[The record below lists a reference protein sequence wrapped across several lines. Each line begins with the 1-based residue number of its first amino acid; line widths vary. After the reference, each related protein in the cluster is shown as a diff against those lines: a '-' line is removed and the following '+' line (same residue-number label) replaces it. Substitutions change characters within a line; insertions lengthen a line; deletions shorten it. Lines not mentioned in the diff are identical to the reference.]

1 MARSCSVC
9 NHPQRQEID
18 RMLLSGEPIARI
30 ARHFAKFSHD
40 YSLSRDSLSRHKLNH
55 LREDL
60 DDVRSVM
67 MQAREESLNEIKKRE
82 IDEIKK
88 AATSNLA
95 ARLEAA
101 ENYLDQIREIR
112 CRAAGMLE
120 KAEVSNDLKAAAPLL
135 REIRAQIELMTE
147 MESKIKM
154 GQIGVNPEQAT
165 AFYDRPEW
173 IEVGQALAIALDRWP
188 EAKLAAAS
196 ALYALKEK
204 Y

>member
-18 RMLLSGEPIARI
+18 RMLLSSEPIAQI
-30 ARHFAKFSHD
+30 ARRFAKFPHD
-40 YSLSRDSLSRHKLNH
+40 YALSRDSLSRHKQNH
-55 LREDL
+55 LRRDL
-60 DDVRSVM
+60 DDVRLAM

-82 IDEIKK
+82 ICDIKK

-101 ENYLDQIREIR
+101 EDYLVQIREIR

-120 KAEVSNDLKAAAPLL
+120 KAEALNDFKAAAPLL
-135 REIRAQIELMTE
+135 REIRAQIELMAE
-147 MESKIKM
+147 LENKIKM
-154 GQIGVNPEQAT
+154 GPIGVNPEQIA

-173 IEVGQALAIALDRWP
+173 TEVGRELAIALDRWP

-196 ALYALKEK
+196 VLYALKEK